1 MSTPNTFQEF
11 VETYDPTPEDFPY
24 ADRGPD
30 TYGRVVRSIWRI
42 PIALVAHIVVGSI
55 YKLQYNSWPEWAGN
69 PESADSAQRA
79 IGNVWLLV
87 RKVLFWADTLTLW
100 LVYLMVILA
109 VIAIVVY
116 AVQVT
121 KRSRRFERDIIRND
135 RDARRMKTRLVS
147 LLRVDDQLEKIHQA
161 NQKNSSGSG
170 NSEDA
175 LGDAIERMVDRIT
188 PSHTNPEHDA
198 QRDMLLALK
207 NMRVNINT
215 RQDVDGDAIL
225 RMWRINIDEPDSNE
239 ASRKLKGVV
248 DSALARAASRVAT
261 ELNRKGVSNRSG
273 TTVINFGEPIQSA
286 DYQHWTFS
294 TAIPVE
300 DKYAQPEE
308 TPTEKVEKPSYEPS
322 FDLSNLVDRSQE
334 IEEKS
339 AKAKKWAEGA
349 VQTVDRILTTDEK
362 QVNRKAIE
370 VSASGVLFIY
380 SLPASAKVDNFDS
393 LIDVF
398 NTQFATNAADVKLS
412 AGDVMITLPVPKHLQ
427 IPIDVGAMYR
437 EVFF

>member
-1 MSTPNTFQEF
+1 MSAPPTFQEF
-11 VETYDPTPEDFPY
+11 VDTYDPTPEDFPH
-24 ADRGPD
+24 ADKGPD
-30 TYGRVVRSIWRI
+30 AYGRVLRSLWRI
-42 PIALVAHIVVGSI
+42 PIAVVVHIVVGI
-55 YKLQYNSWPEWAGN
+55 VYKLQYNSWPQWAGN
-69 PESADSAQRA
+69 PESADSAQRT

-87 RKVLFWADTLTLW
+87 RKVLSWADTLTLW
-100 LVYLMVILA
+100 LVIAMVVLA
-109 VIAIVVY
+109 LINVVTY

-135 RDARRMKTRLVS
+135 RDARRLKTRLVS

-161 NQKNSSGSG
+161 NQKTASSSS

-188 PSHTNPEHDA
+188 PSHTNPEQDA

-215 RQDVDGDAIL
+215 RQDVEGDSIL
-225 RMWRINIDEPDSNE
+225 RMWRITIDEPDSKD
-239 ASRKLKGVV
+239 ASRKLKSVV
-248 DSALARAASRVAT
+248 DADLARAASRVAT
-261 ELNRKGVSNRSG
+261 ELNRKSASNRSG
-273 TTVINFGEPIQSA
+273 TAVINFGEPIQSA

-300 DKYAQPEE
+300 DRYAQPEE
-308 TPTEKVEKPSYEPS
+308 TPTHKVEKPSYEPS

-334 IEEKS
+334 IDEKT
-339 AKAKKWAEGA
+339 AKAKKWAENA
-349 VQTVDRILTTDEK
+349 VKTVDRILTTDEK

-398 NTQFATNAADVKLS
+398 NTQFATKAADVKLS
-412 AGDVMITLPVPKHLQ
+412 AGDLMITLPVPKYLQ
-427 IPIDVGAMYR
+427 IPIDVGSMYR